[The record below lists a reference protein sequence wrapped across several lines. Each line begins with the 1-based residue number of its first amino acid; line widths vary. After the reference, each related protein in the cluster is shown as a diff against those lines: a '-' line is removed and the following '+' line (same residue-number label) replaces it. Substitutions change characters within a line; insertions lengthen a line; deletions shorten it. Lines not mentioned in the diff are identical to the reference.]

1 MIFCTQCSTRN
12 CPRNGSQAGQ
22 RTAKKIACNNLFE
35 PLPIGSTKQ
44 LQLRYLGHQVVLL
57 LHEAV
62 PFVLESFHFS
72 IFLGKFG
79 QQNHDVRLGL
89 APPDLSPTVRLHV
102 PLHHASAID
111 VVSVAIRLDLKDI
124 SAIVTMPALF
134 PAPFKCIIH
143 ILAGRLPII
152 FLSISTSQKLPPKF
166 EVGILL
172 PVRVFILFM
181 SCDL

>member
-1 MIFCTQCSTRN
+1 MWAMAVIFCLQCSTRN

-22 RTAKKIACNNLFE
+22 RTAKKIACNNLVE

-72 IFLGKFG
+72 IFLSQFG

-102 PLHHASAID
+102 PLRHASAID

-134 PAPFKCIIH
+134 PAPFKCIIY
-143 ILAGRLPII
+143 ILAATCQSSFSPSALARNSHRSSKSVSFCPSVSS
-152 FLSISTSQKLPPKF
+152 FSS
-166 EVGILL
+166 
-172 PVRVFILFM
+172 
-181 SCDL
+181 